1 MESCQVHIT
10 SIVESQETYGIGM
23 GLSHVI
29 AILCTMG
36 NVWGAAKYVA
46 IP

>member
-1 MESCQVHIT
+1 MGSCRIHIF
-10 SIVESQETYGIGM
+10 SIVESHGIGM
-23 GLSHVI
+23 GLSHI
-29 AILCTMG
+29 IPILLTVE